1 MSARGLACIVRDG
14 AAVWRARRRATS
26 SWTIAHPP
34 SEMDASE
41 VAGATRHSRACLLS
55 GCSRRGLRRSHALHR
70 RTVQREVEMIRG
82 VAAVEAV
89 PRAPTCPWHAGGT
102 LGGATRGRMAP
113 ADSARARVPRVV
125 GMGAL
130 AQSAASRLAAGGRG
144 DGDGPAAKRW
154 CERSEKRVQHTR
166 ARTHTNGVSLNR
178 SRVDEG
184 RGGAVAYEAPT
195 RLAPSR
201 VVVRLATAVPLRP
214 CALATSCESG
224 AAASVK
230 ARGRRQCPHRRGGLP
245 GRCML
250 TDATEAEHAA
260 RLTRMCHTT
269 LLSAFVRL
277 VCAPSFRA
285 CG

>member
-130 AQSAASRLAAGGRG
+130 AQSAALPLGWRRAGAATAMVRRRSAGVSAQRG
-144 DGDGPAAKRW
+144 VYNIRA
-154 CERSEKRVQHTR
+154 R
-166 ARTHTNGVSLNR
+166 ARTQT
-178 SRVDEG
+178 
-184 RGGAVAYEAPT
+184 
-195 RLAPSR
+195 
-201 VVVRLATAVPLRP
+201 
-214 CALATSCESG
+214 
-224 AAASVK
+224 
-230 ARGRRQCPHRRGGLP
+230 
-245 GRCML
+245 
-250 TDATEAEHAA
+250 
-260 RLTRMCHTT
+260 
-269 LLSAFVRL
+269 
-277 VCAPSFRA
+277 VCL
-285 CG
+285 